1 MTLAS
6 FKGSSPLAV
15 GNYTNDEV
23 LGLIKL
29 HAGELPQIEL
39 AYESAIKTLWITLAP
54 EPRPVFTLDMMTSL
68 NKVQRAIHALWSPDD
83 YARSPI
89 RFVSHVGKASSP
101 VVTLGG
107 DLEFYIEC
115 LAKSDLAGLEEY
127 ARISIENIKWNASS
141 LRGAAITTASV
152 HALALG
158 GGIDAPRSCNVMIAE
173 RRASF
178 SYPEIKFNHFP
189 ISAVAVLSRVVGPRA
204 AQEILTSGKE
214 YSAEEFAR
222 FGALDAVV
230 DDGGGADW
238 LRRYATENLKTHRAR
253 LALFRAFYEQSSEA
267 FEEEM
272 TRLAKHWTD
281 HIIHLTPLEISALQK
296 IVSAQDMFLSRLFKP
311 TAQPKT
317 TN

>member
-23 LGLIKL
+23 LGLIRQ

-39 AYESAIKTLWITLAP
+39 AYESAIKTLWITLVP

-68 NKVQRAIHALWSPDD
+68 NKVQHAIHALWSPDD

-89 RFVSHVGKASSP
+89 RFVSHIGKAGSP
-101 VVTLGG
+101 IFTLGG
-107 DLEFYIEC
+107 DLEFYVEC
-115 LAKSDLAGLEEY
+115 IAKNDFASLEEY
-127 ARISIENIKWNASS
+127 ARISIESIKWNASS
-141 LRGAAITTASV
+141 LRGSAITTVSV

-189 ISAVAVLSRVVGPRA
+189 ISAVAVLSRIVGPRA

-214 YSAEEFAR
+214 YPADEFAR
-222 FGALDAVV
+222 LGALDAVV
-230 DDGGGADW
+230 DDGGGAAW
-238 LRRYATENLKTHRAR
+238 LRKYATENLKTHRAR
-253 LALFRAFYEQSSEA
+253 LALFRAFYEQSGEA
-267 FEEEM
+267 FEEEL
-272 TRLAKHWTD
+272 TRLAKRWTD
-281 HIIHLTPLEISALQK
+281 HIARLTPLEISALQK
-296 IVSAQDMFLSRLFKP
+296 IVAAQDMFLSRMFK
-311 TAQPKT
+311 TSAQPQVT
-317 TN
+317 H

>member
-1 MTLAS
+1 MILAS
-6 FKGSSPLAV
+6 STKIAPLSAV
-15 GNYTNDEV
+15 NYTHDEV
-23 LGLIKL
+23 VGLIKQQS
-29 HAGELPQIEL
+29 GELPQVEL
-39 AYESAIKTLWITLAP
+39 AYEPEIKTLWITLAP
-54 EPRPVFTLDMMTSL
+54 EPRPVFTLEMMTSL
-68 NKVQRAIHALWSPDD
+68 NKVQRAVHALWSPDD
-83 YARSPI
+83 YSRSPI
-89 RFVSHVGKASSP
+89 RFVSHLGKASNP

-214 YSAEEFAR
+214 YPAEEFAR
-222 FGALDAVV
+222 LGALDAVV

-238 LRRYATENLKTHRAR
+238 LRRYAKENLKTHRAR
-253 LALFRAFYEQSSEA
+253 LALFRAFYEQSGAA
-267 FEEEM
+267 FEEEL

-296 IVSAQDMFLSRLFKP
+296 IISAQDMFLSRLFKTP
-311 TAQPKT
+311 AQRQS